1 VLAAREA
8 EVEKTKQF
16 SESDIPA
23 VAMDDTPFAR
33 PTAIRK
39 ESIMR
44 RVTYLSIAL
53 LLGLALLGG
62 CATQSTSETVNRET
76 VQYPADRAQAPV
88 VVEQRTTEKTETT
101 KSGEQ
106 SGGVLSGT
114 VHVVG
119 EVLALP
125 FRAVAGLLGVVF

>member
-1 VLAAREA
+1 
-8 EVEKTKQF
+8 
-16 SESDIPA
+16 
-23 VAMDDTPFAR
+23 
-33 PTAIRK
+33 
-39 ESIMR
+39 MR

-62 CATQSTSETVNRET
+62 CATQSTSETLNRET

-101 KSGEQ
+101 KSDGH
-106 SGGVLSGT
+106 SGGILSGT